1 MATWDVQ
8 RDLEKS
14 QYWYTPKLE
23 QGTVRESNMVKRCGT
38 LNIGRENKQ
47 QLEYKDRKLDQIKDM
62 ACPPSPLPRDINV
75 NEQVKHN
82 LQKYQQLAF
91 KIGERRPEYHIE
103 VIPVVIG
110 RMEGSANKL
119 RKQKAI
125 VLETDG
131 K

>member
-1 MATWDVQ
+1 MQ

-23 QGTVRESNMVKRCGT
+23 QGTVRESNMVKWCGT

-82 LQKYQQLAF
+82 LQKCQQLAF